1 MRLIYYIDEL
11 LIDVPTIPDF
21 WIAARLDKE
30 FKGHSSMWCTQMKEI
45 HGRGKWKWWNILII
59 QNYSNV
65 NWRGKKIISFEN
77 DIYSA
82 DKDPYEWCL
91 KNYKIF
97 KSIDPKM
104 NIQMRKNKLLTQLV
118 GELEHAVKFMC
129 SQSFTLDEI
138 FNTLEDLRKRKDIG
152 KYSQ

>member
-1 MRLIYYIDEL
+1 MRLIDYIDEL
-11 LIDVPTIPDF
+11 LIDVPTIPDC

-30 FKGHSSMWCTQMKEI
+30 FKGQPTMWCTQMKEI

-65 NWRGKKIISFEN
+65 DWRGKYIMSFEN

-91 KNYKIF
+91 KNSKIV
-97 KSIDPKM
+97 KAIYPQMK
-104 NIQMRKNKLLTQLV
+104 IQMRKNKLLTQVV
-118 GELEHAVKFMC
+118 GELEHAVKCMC
-129 SQSFTLDEI
+129 IQSFTLDEI
-138 FNTLEDLRKRKDIG
+138 SNTLEDVRKRKDIG
-152 KYSQ
+152 KYS